1 MIYNLFYL
9 KKHFVLISALALLMS
24 FSLSGQT
31 KKEKR
36 QQKMFLKKQKKIEKL
51 KNPEWLIIK
60 DSIGYFKDDKRSYT
74 EMPSMSSSSEKASNF
89 INNSKTSFNE
99 RSSFKNLN
107 DAESRFGSYFLEKKI
122 IQAVLFKTELKNLT
136 IEIIATC
143 NYGRLGGYEKLF
155 LFKKEIEAIRK
166 SNDIDNFL
174 AGKYKIPFLAEQN
187 ISNSIK
193 SLCF

>member
-1 MIYNLFYL
+1 MIYSLFYL
-9 KKHFVLISALALLMS
+9 KKHFVLISTLVFLMS
-24 FSLSGQT
+24 FSLSSQT

-36 QQKMFLKKQKKIEKL
+36 QQKMFLKKQKQIEKL
-51 KNPEWLIIK
+51 KNPKWLIIK

-74 EMPSMSSSSEKASNF
+74 ETSSMSSSSEKANNF
-89 INNSKTSFNE
+89 INNSSE
-99 RSSFKNLN
+99 RSFFKSAN

-143 NYGRLGGYEKLF
+143 NNGSNAKSKLF
-155 LFKKEIEAIRK
+155 LFKREIEALRK

-174 AGKYKIPFLAEQN
+174 SGKYKIPFLVEQN